1 MTLLAQCMQLLW
13 SSLENATSY
22 FGRIIM
28 ACGMPFGLFLTLIT
42 SLFVINILFVA
53 YRYRTIGEVMG
64 DRAEKFSSSE
74 AELSSHDR
82 AANAYYK
89 SQTNAVIYNKAS
101 FKAKYNA
108 SGQYHDRQG
117 RRIF

>member
-64 DRAEKFSSSE
+64 DRAERFSSSE
-74 AELSSHDR
+74 ISPEAKSYNHEVMSY
-82 AANAYYK
+82 ANPFMK
-89 SQTNAVIYNKAS
+89 NWK
-101 FKAKYNA
+101 KK
-108 SGQYHDRQG
+108 
-117 RRIF
+117 

>member
-13 SSLENATSY
+13 TSLDNATSF

-42 SLFVINILFVA
+42 FLFVVNIIFVA

-64 DRAEKFSSSE
+64 DRVEKFSSSE
-74 AELSSHDR
+74 TELSSHDR
-82 AANAYYK
+82 ASNSYYA
-89 SQTNAVIYNKAS
+89 STTNKVIYERL
-101 FKAKYNA
+101 AKKR
-108 SGQYHDRQG
+108 G
-117 RRIF
+117 